1 MSTTLSHTFTINNP
15 AVSLIAGEKL
25 IFKLQ
30 CVSTDTNNF
39 TASLND
45 QASLRVS
52 SLAAATGYSS
62 VSLSSGFF
70 DSASMANT
78 GSNTTDI
85 VFSAALSGFWDNNYI
100 FVPNPITGSFNS
112 LYSGS
117 VAYGDVDYNF
127 APNPPCYD
135 IVLVYLEDNTYIE
148 ARVLREFF
156 SGSYLH
162 LTLDTTLS
170 STLRASL
177 ANKTYTRFLFLSR
190 REDETNV
197 ITTFTKRD
205 GATSYGFLIPQ
216 DLSKSVLDNIDVITK
231 EVKQKLLN
239 DQQAVTLNVS

>member
-1 MSTTLSHTFTINNP
+1 MSLQNHTFAVTVP
-15 AVSLIAGEKL
+15 SVSLTAGEVL
-25 IFKLQ
+25 VFKFK
-30 CVSTDTNNF
+30 CTTTDSNTF
-39 TASLND
+39 DAYLDD

-62 VSLSSGFF
+62 VSSSAEFF
-70 DSASMANT
+70 HSASLANT

-100 FVPNPITGSFNS
+100 FVPNPITGSYNS

-148 ARVLREFF
+148 ARVLKEFF

-162 LTLDTTLS
+162 LTLDTPLS

-216 DLSKSVLDNIDVITK
+216 DLSKSVLNNIDIITK

>member
-1 MSTTLSHTFTINNP
+1 MSLQNYTFTANIP
-15 AVSLIAGEKL
+15 SVSLNAGEAL
-25 IFKLQ
+25 VFKFQ
-30 CVSTDTNNF
+30 NSSYS
-39 TASLND
+39 SLSFEAYLD
-45 QASLRVS
+45 GQASLRVS
-52 SLAAATGYSS
+52 SLAASTGYSS
-62 VSLSSGFF
+62 VSSSSEFF
-70 DSASMANT
+70 HSASLADT

-85 VFSAALSGFWDNNYI
+85 VFSSALSGFWNNNYI
-100 FVPNPITGSFNS
+100 FVPNPLTGSFNS

-117 VAYGDVDYNF
+117 IAYGDVDYNF

>member
-1 MSTTLSHTFTINNP
+1 MPLLNHTFAVNVP
-15 AVSLIAGEKL
+15 SVSLTAGEAL
-25 IFKLQ
+25 VFKFR
-30 CVSTDTNNF
+30 CTTTDSNTF
-39 TASLND
+39 TAYLD
-45 QASLRVS
+45 DKASLRVS
-52 SLAAATGYSS
+52 SLAASTGYSS
-62 VSLSSGFF
+62 VSLSSEFF
-70 DSASMANT
+70 HSASMANT

-85 VFSAALSGFWDNNYI
+85 VFSSALSGFWDNNYI

-127 APNPPCYD
+127 SPNPPCYD

-148 ARVLREFF
+148 ARVLREFL
-156 SGSYLH
+156 SGSFLH

-170 STLRASL
+170 PSLRTAL

-190 REDETNV
+190 RADETNV
-197 ITTFTKRD
+197 ITTFAKRD

-216 DLSKSVLDNIDVITK
+216 DLSKNVLDNIDVITK

-239 DQQAVTLNVS
+239 DQQAITLNVS